1 MTIEQTSNDLKTD
14 SIHIW
19 RIDLDRAVGDLAEL
33 LSTEEQKRAD
43 AKHLAQ
49 ERDRFILGRGALR
62 SILGS
67 YLNVSGDELIFTQG
81 EKGKPAIGNPGF
93 NIEFNLTHCE
103 GMALLAVAK
112 TVQIGIDLE
121 RIRTRPRQLEVA
133 QRMFPEAIHK
143 KLEQLPSEQLN
154 LAFYRH
160 WTELEARAKC
170 EGAGIFS
177 IDDLQNEIT
186 THHFSPQ
193 EGWVACVAAKGAD
206 ISYQELKYFV
216 HRI

>member
-19 RIDLDRAVGDLAEL
+19 CIDLDGAVGDLAEL

-43 AKHLAQ
+43 AKYRAQ
-49 ERDRFILGRGALR
+49 ERNRFILGRGALR
-62 SILGS
+62 SILGN
-67 YLNVSGDELIFTQG
+67 YLNVSGDVLRFNQG
-81 EKGKPAIGNPGF
+81 EKGKPVIGNTGL
-93 NIEFNLTHCE
+93 NLEFNLTHCE

-112 TVQIGIDLE
+112 TIPIGIDLE
-121 RIRTRPRQLEVA
+121 RIRARPLQLKVA
-133 QRMFPEAIHK
+133 QRMFSEEIYQE
-143 KLEQLPSEQLN
+143 LEQLPSDQLD
-154 LAFYRH
+154 LAFYQH

-177 IDDLQNEIT
+177 IDDLQDAIT
-186 THHFSPQ
+186 THHFTPQ
-193 EGWVACVAAKGAD
+193 EGWVACVAARGVDLSDK
-206 ISYQELKYFV
+206 ELKYFV